1 MQRRTGLSVLM
12 AFPENARV
20 PPSGRQQDRHHAVTL
35 QICGGKPMAE
45 RTADI
50 AEFRHPNPRSVGIL
64 ILIVIIVIVG
74 WGTFTIVPAGHRGVV
89 LWWGSVEKRV
99 MGEGLNFKAPIAER
113 VIKVDVRVQ
122 PHPFKEIDA
131 SSKEYQMVKMTGMM
145 NFHIDPMYVNDLYQK
160 VGLDFADKVI
170 DPAFNDFVKEVV
182 PTYPI
187 GEILPKREEIRKRA
201 MAKLGD
207 NLSRYHIIVDD
218 IYFANIQFSPEYA
231 NAIEAKQ
238 VAQQQVET
246 QKQVLAQREIEAQQ
260 KVATAKGEAESILVV
275 AEGQAKANDAL
286 SRSISPILV
295 QYKSV
300 EKWNGLLPQVSGGA
314 VPFIDM
320 SRMGALPGGTRGTP
334 KKGE

>member
-1 MQRRTGLSVLM
+1 MPEE
-12 AFPENARV
+12 AFNFKGP
-20 PPSGRQQDRHHAVTL
+20 
-35 QICGGKPMAE
+35 KPQ
-45 RTADI
+45 T
-50 AEFRHPNPRSVGIL
+50 IL
-64 ILIVIIVIVG
+64 ILIILLILFIVS
-74 WGTFTIVPAGHRGVV
+74 WGSFAIVPAGHRGVV
-89 LWWGSVEKRV
+89 LWWGSVEKRI
-99 MGEGLNFKAPIAER
+99 MGEGLNFKVPIAER
-113 VIKVDVRVQ
+113 VIKVDVKVQ

-145 NFHIDPMYVNDLYQK
+145 NFHIDPSFVNDLYQK

-201 MAKLGD
+201 MTKLGD

-218 IYFANIQFSPEYA
+218 IYFANIRFSPEYEG
-231 NAIEAKQ
+231 AIEAKQ

-275 AEGQAKANDAL
+275 AQGQAKANDAL
-286 SRSISPILV
+286 SRSISSILV
-295 QYKSV
+295 QYKSI
-300 EKWNGLLPQVSGGA
+300 EKWNGILPQVSGGA
-314 VPFIDM
+314 VPLVDLGK
-320 SRMGALPGGTRGTP
+320 MGSLSGGAEGGKR
-334 KKGE
+334 

>member
-1 MQRRTGLSVLM
+1 M
-12 AFPENARV
+12 E
-20 PPSGRQQDRHHAVTL
+20 
-35 QICGGKPMAE
+35 E
-45 RTADI
+45 RTIDVG
-50 AEFRHPNPRSVGIL
+50 EFKWPKPRTVGIL
-64 ILIVIIVIVG
+64 ILLFIILIVL
-74 WGTFTIVPAGHRGVV
+74 WGTFVIIPAGHRGVC
-89 LWWGSVEKRV
+89 LWWGSVEKRI
-99 MGEGLNFKAPIAER
+99 MGEGLNFIVPIAER
-113 VIKVDVRVQ
+113 VIKVDVKVQ

-145 NFHIDPMYVNDLYQK
+145 NFHIDPAYVNDLYQK

-187 GEILPKREEIRKRA
+187 GEILPKREEIRQRA
-201 MAKLGD
+201 MKKLGD

-218 IYFANIQFSPEYA
+218 IYFANIRFSPGYEG
-231 NAIEAKQ
+231 AIEAKQ

-275 AEGQAKANDAL
+275 AQGQAKANDAL

-295 QYKSV
+295 QYKSI
-300 EKWNGLLPQVSGGA
+300 EKWNGILPQVSGGA
-314 VPFIDM
+314 VPFVDL
-320 SRMGALPGGTRGTP
+320 SKMGGLSGGTEGT
-334 KKGE
+334 KK